1 MATYDG
7 DTELLELIS
16 NSRLTGYFAAASL
29 CILLYDH
36 ILCFPDEVNIMW
48 GSRWGLAK
56 IAYLWNRYFNLI
68 TISLNASGM
77 LESKLSA
84 LHSILTLV
92 QVVVREIETGAACMP
107 LVDESSGNFNNHYRH
122 SRFRPHGGNIYLI

>member
-29 CILLYDH
+29 CTCCRYDH
-36 ILCFPDEVNIMW
+36 ILCFPDEVDIMW

-68 TISLNASGM
+68 TINLNAS
-77 LESKLSA
+77 
-84 LHSILTLV
+84 
-92 QVVVREIETGAACMP
+92 VVVREIETGAACMP